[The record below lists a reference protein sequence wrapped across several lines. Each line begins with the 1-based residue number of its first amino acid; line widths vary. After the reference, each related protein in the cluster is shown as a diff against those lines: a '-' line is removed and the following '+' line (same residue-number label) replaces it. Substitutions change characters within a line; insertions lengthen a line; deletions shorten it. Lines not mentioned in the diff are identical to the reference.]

1 MKPAPAVPP
10 LEFLSRIHRP
20 GLPPAMFKIR
30 TYNNISVAGLERFPR
45 QRYEIASDLQNPDAI
60 LVRSADLHRV
70 EIPAS
75 VKAIARAGAGTNN
88 IPVAAMSARGVPVF
102 NAPGANANA
111 VKELVLAA
119 MLLAARNIAPALE
132 FVRSLNGDEAELHR
146 KVEDGKKRYAGFELP
161 GRALGVI
168 GLGSVGVKVANAALE
183 LGMEVWGY
191 DPAMTVHNAWQLN
204 AGVKQALSVDDL
216 VSRSQ
221 FVSVHVPL
229 LESTRGL
236 IDAQRIRLMKKPG
249 VLLNFARAEIVDE
262 NAVLAALDDGSLQAY
277 ACDFPSPRLLRDP
290 RVIATPHL
298 GASTHEAED
307 NCAIMVADQLREF
320 LEAGNVRNSVNFP
333 EAVLPLLPGKQRLA
347 IVNANVPNM
356 VGQITTALAQH
367 QINISDLLN
376 KSRGDLAYT
385 LVDVDQ
391 PVPPAVL
398 DEIAAIKGVL
408 RTRVVSG

>member
-1 MKPAPAVPP
+1 
-10 LEFLSRIHRP
+10 
-20 GLPPAMFKIR
+20 MFKIR

-262 NAVLAALDDGSLQAY
+262 KAVLAALDDGSLQAY